1 MYGVSAAR
9 EAPLTGRLLVAAKR
23 RAGEKN
29 RLSPPDR
36 PSQKQS
42 TWDTELPDFMPRN
55 PPFFVI
61 FVAVIAAMILVGALL
76 LWTPFASASGR
87 FSSFTDA
94 LFTSA
99 SSVSCTGLIVQDTG
113 TYWSFFGQAVI
124 LVLIQFG
131 GLGFMLVSAYFLMV
145 LGHRVSLLDFRFSDA
160 LDASS
165 RWGSIKFACQTLAI
179 TVVFEGLG
187 VFLLRYRFQSMF
199 PPEEAL
205 WNSVFHSVSAFNNA
219 GFSVLPGDIAIGLH
233 SDSFVL
239 LTLCVLII
247 LGGLSAPVLI
257 NMLGSLFWRRLNLNS
272 KIALTATFVLL
283 VMGTVGIFLMEY
295 GNPASLGPMSLPNK
309 LLNAFFYSVTSRTA
323 GFGALD
329 LGVFRFSSLALII
342 LLMFVGGVAGSTAG
356 GIKVNTLAVL
366 VLTVRSYL
374 MGQSRVHAFGRQIPE
389 TRVHEA
395 IAVLVLSILF
405 LCVPLLLLVL
415 IEKSTFL
422 QILFESV
429 SALGTVGLSMGI
441 TSFLSVT
448 GRLILAFC
456 MFIGRL
462 GPLTVVMTI
471 SERRR
476 ATDVSEPEE
485 AVKVS

>member
-1 MYGVSAAR
+1 
-9 EAPLTGRLLVAAKR
+9 
-23 RAGEKN
+23 
-29 RLSPPDR
+29 
-36 PSQKQS
+36 
-42 TWDTELPDFMPRN
+42 MPRN

-61 FVAVIAAMILVGALL
+61 FVAVIAVMILVGALL

-99 SSVSCTGLIVQDTG
+99 SAVSCTGLIVQDTG

-131 GLGFMLVSAYFLMV
+131 GLGFMFVSAYLLMV
-145 LGHRVSLLDFRFSDA
+145 LGRRVSLLDFRFMDA
-160 LDASS
+160 LLASS

-179 TVVFEGLG
+179 TVVLEGLG
-187 VFLLRYRFQSMF
+187 VFLLRYRLQSMF
-199 PPEEAL
+199 SPDEAL
-205 WNSVFHSVSAFNNA
+205 WKSIFQSISAFNNA
-219 GFSVLPGDIAIGLH
+219 GFSVLPGDIALGLH

-239 LTLCVLII
+239 LTLCALII

-329 LGVFRFSSLALII
+329 LGLFRFSSLAL
-342 LLMFVGGVAGSTAG
+342 LMFLMFVGGVAGSTAG

-374 MGQSRVHAFGRQIPE
+374 LGQSRVHAFGRQIPE

-395 IAVLVLSILF
+395 IAVLGLSILF

-415 IEKSTFL
+415 IEKSTVL

-462 GPLTVVMTI
+462 GPLTVAMAI

-476 ATDVSEPEE
+476 ATEVSEPEE